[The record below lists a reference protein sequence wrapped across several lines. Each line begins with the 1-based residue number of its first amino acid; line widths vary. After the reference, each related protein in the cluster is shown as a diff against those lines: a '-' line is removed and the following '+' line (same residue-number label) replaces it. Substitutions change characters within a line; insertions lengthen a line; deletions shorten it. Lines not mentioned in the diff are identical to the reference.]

1 MTVGLYYLK
10 RPDTVGHRSGGG
22 RMTTA
27 NLLIRVAGDTP
38 DAVKRI
44 RETMERQVV
53 HMVRLIDD
61 LLDVS
66 RITSGRIQLQRGPA
80 LLGALIESAVEAN
93 ASAIAARNI
102 MLSVEVPDAPCVLD
116 VDPTRFVQVVSNLLH
131 NATKFTPMGG
141 TVALTA
147 RISPPDD
154 TGLGTLRLS
163 VRDSGIG
170 IAETFLPRVFDLFS
184 QADRSASDTGLGI
197 GLALAQRIVEMH
209 GGRIEVRSDGPGQGS
224 EFIINFPVSSG
235 APAARSKPTA
245 ADPRLDC
252 RVIVIDDNRDA
263 ATVTAMLI
271 EELGGECH
279 VAFDAENGLRVLR
292 EFPFDAVLLDVGM
305 AGMDGYET
313 CRRIRQ
319 EFGDVVR
326 VVALTGFG
334 QDGDKERAAR
344 AGFNGHLTKPADP
357 AAVIAALRRV

>member
-209 GGRIEVRSDGPGQGS
+209 GGRIEVRSDGP
-224 EFIINFPVSSG
+224 
-235 APAARSKPTA
+235 APRSKPTA